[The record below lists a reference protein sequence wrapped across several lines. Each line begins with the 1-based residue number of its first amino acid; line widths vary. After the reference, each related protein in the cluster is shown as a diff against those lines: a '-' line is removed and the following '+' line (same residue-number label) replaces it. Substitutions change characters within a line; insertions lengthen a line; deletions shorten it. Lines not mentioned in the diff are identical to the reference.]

1 MQVKL
6 IKVLELKTLSERIK
20 DLKLPLKLMYKLS
33 KFFEA
38 VEKES
43 DFYSTQVRKI
53 LDEYAEKDEH
63 GAFIHPKEDD
73 PASIQ
78 IKPNCTA
85 IVVKL
90 LNELLAVEAT
100 LPDFN
105 LTFEEAEQLNL
116 SMNEFNAL
124 LPFIE
129 EEKEDSK

>member
-6 IKVLELKTLSERIK
+6 IKVLELKTLSERIQ

-63 GAFIHPKEDD
+63 GDFIHPKEDD
-73 PASIQ
+73 TTSIQ
-78 IKPNCTA
+78 IKPNCTT
-85 IVVKL
+85 IVAKL
-90 LNELLAVEAT
+90 LNELLAVEVT
-100 LPDFN
+100 LPDFS